1 MLRKND
7 TGATDP
13 KWWLIGWAGSLL
25 IDFLFLFSKVHTI
38 GYEAVADL
46 IRSRRFIFA
55 FWHSRILL
63 LCYRYKKLNASI
75 MVSNSGDGE
84 IIAQVLQ
91 RHGHKTVRGS
101 TGKRGMR
108 ALIEQIEDIRKHTRP
123 GVVIPDGPQGPR
135 HKVQRGVILLA
146 QKTGVPIIPL
156 AYSSKRR
163 KVFNSWDRFLLPF
176 PGSKGVVVYGRPIEV
191 KPDVGEETIHK
202 AMTELEVEL
211 NRITRQADHYFG
223 HYIDSGFP

>member
-1 MLRKND
+1 VLRKKETVA
-7 TGATDP
+7 TGL
-13 KWWLIGWAGSLL
+13 KWWLIGWAGKLL
-25 IDFLFLFSKVHTI
+25 IDFLFLFSRVHNI
-38 GYEAVADL
+38 GYETVADR

-63 LCYRYKKLNASI
+63 LCYRYKRLNASI

-91 RHGHKTVRGS
+91 RHGHNTVRGS

-108 ALIEQIEDIRKHTRP
+108 ALIEQIEDIRTHTRP

-135 HKVQRGVILLA
+135 HKVQRGVMLLA

-163 KVFNSWDRFLLPF
+163 KVFSSWDRFLLPY
-176 PGSKGVVVYGRPIEV
+176 PGSKGVVIYGRPIEV
-191 KPDVGEETIHK
+191 KPDADEEAIQRGR
-202 AMTELEVEL
+202 TELEVEL

-223 HYIDSGFP
+223 HDFDS

>member
-1 MLRKND
+1 MLRKKE
-7 TGATDP
+7 TGATGL
-13 KWWLIGWAGSLL
+13 KWWLIGWAGKLL
-25 IDFLFLFSKVHTI
+25 IDFLFLFSRVHII
-38 GYEAVADL
+38 GYEDVADR

-63 LCYRYKKLNASI
+63 LCHRYKKLNASI

-108 ALIEQIEDIRKHTRP
+108 ALIQQIEDMRTHTRP

-156 AYSSKRR
+156 TYSSKRR
-163 KVFNSWDRFLLPF
+163 KVFNSWDRFLLPY
-176 PGSKGVVVYGRPIEV
+176 PGSSGVLVYGRPIEV
-191 KPDVGEETIHK
+191 QPAADERAIQM
-202 AMTELEVEL
+202 AMGQLEVEL
-211 NRITRQADHYFG
+211 NRITREADHYFN
-223 HYIDSGFP
+223 HEFIS